1 MPRTKL
7 LSLILL
13 TCFVHNSAQAE
24 LQNCPDL
31 EPPRHGGMA
40 SGQAGA
46 AIMGPLKTVMA
57 PKRKVPF
64 PKGSID
70 SVRISLDR
78 TECYG
83 SCPSYTIELMGDGSA
98 SYEGRSFVL
107 VAGHHSYDVPKDDV
121 ECLLT
126 HFRKASFWSLADKYV
141 ADITDGPTYTISLT
155 IGGQTKTIVDYFG
168 RAVGMPATITALEE
182 EIDRIGGVDRWVK
195 ATDDTIP
202 SLQKEGFDFHSQAA
216 ATMLANS
223 VYEAPDD
230 FIFALMEAG
239 APVTGRAR
247 PLRVTAVE
255 AASRAGRLAIVQA
268 LIARGAFL
276 NGPPDVKEAALR
288 GATYSGNPRV
298 VAEILKYN
306 PDVNAQA
313 LLIEIERYSSN
324 KPDSDIVAVVRLLL
338 DAKADVN
345 IADVFGN
352 TALFGLDNAEV
363 VNLLIRAGA
372 DVNHANRNGQTA
384 LFRASNAKVV
394 NLLIRAGADVNR
406 ANKNGETA
414 LFWVSNE
421 EVVNL
426 LIGAGGQVNIAD
438 ENGMTPLLSAQSD
451 EAAVALIQAGADT
464 GVKAK
469 SGLTIQ
475 KYATERK
482 FVETLQLLRKLP
494 R

>member
-13 TCFVHNSAQAE
+13 IYLAHNSAHAE

-31 EPPRHGGMA
+31 KPPRHGGMA

-46 AIMGPLKTVMA
+46 AIMGPLKTVKA

-107 VAGHHSYDVPKDDV
+107 VAGHHSFDVPKADV

-141 ADITDGPTYTISLT
+141 ADITDGPTYTVSLT
-155 IGGQTKTIVDYFG
+155 IGGQTKTIVDYIG
-168 RAVGMPATITALEE
+168 GAVGMPATITALEE

-239 APVTGRAR
+239 APVTGWTRM
-247 PLRVTAVE
+247 PRVTAVE
-255 AASRAGRLAIVQA
+255 AASSAGRLAIVRA

-288 GATYSGNPRV
+288 SAARSGNPRV

-306 PDVNAQA
+306 PNVNAQDSGGNTA
-313 LLIEIERYSSN
+313 LIEVRQSRYSSN
-324 KPDSDIVAVVRLLL
+324 KPNIDIVAVVRLLL
-338 DAKADVN
+338 DAGADVT
-345 IADVFGN
+345 IANMSGD
-352 TALFGLDNAEV
+352 TALFKLDNAE
-363 VNLLIRAGA
+363 
-372 DVNHANRNGQTA
+372 
-384 LFRASNAKVV
+384 VV

-406 ANKNGETA
+406 ANKNGQTA
-414 LFWVSNE
+414 LFWVRNAE
-421 EVVNL
+421 AVNL

-438 ENGMTPLLSAQSD
+438 KNGTTPLLSALSD
-451 EAAVALIQAGADT
+451 EAAVALIRAGADT
-464 GVKAK
+464 GVKGR
-469 SGLTIQ
+469 SGATIQ
-475 KYATERK
+475 KYAVERK
-482 FVETLQLLRKLP
+482 FVRTLQLLRKPP